1 MRRGNPVVAGPVGR
15 GDDRGDVLCQLVGA
29 KEPAGR
35 DRSEAARAKMGEALS
50 KPIPQASVSRIQ
62 RPASNG
68 VVVQSTRRSA

>member
-1 MRRGNPVVAGPVGR
+1 VEILWWLAPSVVATIAAMFYVSW
-15 GDDRGDVLCQLVGA
+15 VGA